1 MAMGLVKFDK
11 SEEFFFFDF
20 LSFTAQFHDFQRTI
34 LRF

>member
-11 SEEFFFFDF
+11 SEEFFFDF